1 MGKTMKA
8 IYAEG
13 PDSFHMAERPI
24 PQLKWNE
31 VLVKVSS
38 CGICHTDVIIRAGKA
53 GHVRYPFIPGH
64 EFSGTVVAV
73 GEGVTGIKPGQ
84 RGVVQ
89 QILNCGFCKPC
100 KAGDPL
106 CLCENFTE
114 LGCIKDGGMAE
125 FCAVPATHFL
135 PIPDTLSFDEA
146 ACVEPLANA
155 CSAVR
160 SGQIRVND
168 TVVVIG
174 PGTIGILA
182 AKVAKLRG
190 AGDVILL
197 GTRDSRLAL
206 AKNNGF
212 VDQTV
217 NIREPGAEEMLKSSL
232 LGGRGADVVIEAA
245 GSLSALKTGLRLLAP
260 GGRLVLEGT
269 PSPSDTVP
277 FNMFSL
283 PNEGSIKRV
292 AGWSAL
298 DFLNAKELIETKRLD
313 VSPLITHRYPF
324 PQWWEGFEKAEHD
337 KDSAV
342 KVILYQE

>member
-1 MGKTMKA
+1 MEKTMKA
-8 IYAEG
+8 IYAQG
-13 PDSFHMAERPI
+13 PGCFEMAERPV
-24 PQLKWNE
+24 PQLKWGE

-38 CGICHTDVIIRAGKA
+38 CGICHTDVMIRAGKA

-64 EFSGTVVAV
+64 EFSGTVTAV
-73 GEGVTGIKPGQ
+73 GEGVTNLKLGQ

-100 KAGDPL
+100 KAGAPL

-135 PIPDTLSFDEA
+135 PIPDALSFDEA

-160 SGQIRVND
+160 SGQVRVND

-174 PGTIGILA
+174 PGAIGVLA
-182 AKVAKLRG
+182 AKVAKLLG
-190 AGDVILL
+190 AGTVILL
-197 GTRDSRLAL
+197 GTRNSRLAL

-212 VDQTV
+212 VDHTV
-217 NIREPGAEEMLKSSL
+217 NIREDGAEEMLKSTL

-245 GSLSALKTGLRLLAP
+245 GSLSALKLGLQLLAP

-269 PSPSDTVP
+269 PSPTDTVP

-283 PNEGSIKRV
+283 PNEGSVKRV
-292 AGWSAL
+292 AGWSAS
-298 DFLNAKELIETKRLD
+298 DFLSAKALIETKRVD

-324 PQWWEGFEKAEHD
+324 FQWREGFEKAEHD